1 MLFLHTFMKRG
12 LLYFFC
18 IVLLSSCFFK
28 KSEFKRDKSKRFT
41 QIFKNTDN
49 EYRYK
54 MAEQFYATKKYSY
67 ALQLFEDLQPY
78 VKGTDRFE
86 DMYFKW
92 GYCYYFT
99 KDYLNA
105 ENFFKTFVETFPT
118 SKRSEEC
125 EYMRAYCYYRQSP
138 KVELD
143 QTATTKAML
152 LMQSYL
158 NAHPTSPR
166 SKEANEII
174 DLCREKIEQKE
185 FKSAELYYNLGFFR
199 ASAIAFNTVS
209 ENFPDS
215 KKADEYKLLII
226 KSYFN
231 YAEQSIEIK
240 QEERFN
246 KVISECTDFLERFNE
261 SKLIDQVTKYK
272 TQALNNLKK
281 LKDNEQIKKAN

>member
-1 MLFLHTFMKRG
+1 MKKG
-12 LLYFFC
+12 LLYLGF
-18 IVLLSSCFFK
+18 IILLSSCFFR
-28 KSEFKRDKSKRFT
+28 KSEFKREKSSKFT
-41 QIFKNTDN
+41 QVFKSTDN

-67 ALQLFEDLQPY
+67 ALQLFEDLFPY
-78 VKGTDRFE
+78 VKGTDRYE
-86 DMYFKW
+86 DLYFKCA
-92 GYCYYFT
+92 YCYYYT

-105 ENFFKTFVETFPT
+105 ENFFKSFVETFPS
-118 SKRSEEC
+118 SKRAEESD
-125 EYMRAYCYYRQSP
+125 YMRAYCYYKQSP
-138 KVELD
+138 KVDLD
-143 QTATTKAML
+143 QTATTKAMI

-158 NAHPTSPR
+158 NTHPGSPR

-174 DLCREKIEQKE
+174 DLCREKIEVKE

-199 ASAIAFNTVS
+199 ASAIAFNSVS

-226 KSYFN
+226 KSYYNF
-231 YAEQSIEIK
+231 ADQSIETK

-246 KVISECTDFLERFNE
+246 KVITECTEFTERFND
-261 SKLIDQVTKYK
+261 SKLLDQVLKYK
-272 TQALNNLKK
+272 TQALNNIKK